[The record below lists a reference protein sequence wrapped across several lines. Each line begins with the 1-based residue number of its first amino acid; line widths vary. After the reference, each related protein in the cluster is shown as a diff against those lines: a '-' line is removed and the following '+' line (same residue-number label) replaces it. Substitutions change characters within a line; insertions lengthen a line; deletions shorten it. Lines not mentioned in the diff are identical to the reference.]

1 MADFLSGLSVGAHK
15 GLADLVTSKRANRQ
29 MAREQGRYENQ
40 LALQL
45 GSTKSAQRDRDRVFA
60 YQATRDDVRDKQWAK
75 GMGLREDELGLG
87 QDRFTETKRS
97 NQARETL
104 ASEAAERQGEQFDER
119 MQHDWELY
127 NLRETT
133 HQDSLAAQ
141 IRSEKESS
149 RQFDETTEQKWD
161 IHGENLEQE
170 DARFAAQVNRDAT
183 TKQYY
188 TDLID
193 LQRQRLNPQL
203 SEEERRKIE
212 AEIKRIEAQT
222 GLYEAQTENV
232 GSTSRTTPK
241 PTWMQAGDHAQT
253 FAPEFA
259 ERFANRGAAF
269 TFNPVGADVGGRLT
283 REKILPFT
291 ESTPFP
297 YDEASGGE
305 PGQPTQVSVMQEM
318 GGEVFERLWRET
330 GDVNLALQRMD
341 TFFDAMLNDE
351 KHGAKL
357 RNYMQHYGPDNAEQ
371 ELRQYFLKGGLDA
384 IQSIGKR
391 IGTEPPAGT
400 SPSEQIPVAP
410 RF

>member
-1 MADFLSGLSVGAHK
+1 MADFLSGISVGAHK

-45 GSTKSAQRDRDRVFA
+45 GSAASARRDRDRTFA
-60 YQATRDDVRDKQWAK
+60 YQQTRDDVRDKQWAK
-75 GMGLREDELGLG
+75 GMGLREDELDLG
-87 QDRFTETKRS
+87 QDRFAETKRS
-97 NQARETL
+97 NKARETL
-104 ASEAAERQGEQFDER
+104 ASETAERQGEQFDER

-133 HQDSLAAQ
+133 HEDNLAAQ

-149 RQFDETTEQKWD
+149 RQSDETTEQKWD
-161 IHGENLEQE
+161 IHHENLEQE
-170 DARFAAQVNRDAT
+170 DARLAAQVNRDAT

-212 AEIKRIEAQT
+212 VEIKRIEAQT
-222 GLYEAQTENV
+222 GLYEAQTKNV
-232 GSTSRTTPK
+232 GRNTRTTPK
-241 PTWMQAGDHAQT
+241 PTWMQAGDHART
-253 FAPEFA
+253 FAPEYA
-259 ERFANRGAAF
+259 KRFADRGRSF
-269 TFNPVGADVGGRLT
+269 TWKPWGSIMKPGPQM
-283 REKILPFT
+283 KLPLT

-297 YDEASGGE
+297 YDEASGGQ
-305 PGQPTQVSVMQEM
+305 PGEPTQVSVVQEM
-318 GGEVFERLWRET
+318 GAEVFERMWRET
-330 GDVNLALQRMD
+330 GEVNLALQRMD
-341 TFFDAMLNDE
+341 TFYDAMLNDE
-351 KHGAKL
+351 EYGGTL
-357 RNYMQHYGPDNAEQ
+357 RNYMNHYGPDNAEQ
-371 ELRQYFLKGGLDA
+371 ELRLYFLKGGLKAAGFDPNKLDELMN
-384 IQSIGKR
+384 S
-391 IGTEPPAGT
+391 GT